1 MPKHRLSRLPPRLR
15 GAFLLMC
22 AEAVSLG
29 VVSPLHLAGLLQG
42 GLSAGA
48 AEAVICAALA
58 WGAISVLRSTPRW
71 RAVALGTTAFAIVG
85 FAYGL
90 SVTSQ
95 GGTLLDVAYH
105 SAVLPLLLVTF
116 GLIAS
121 TGPWSTRPA
130 SIVPSASDCRAWPPS
145 QQAP

>member
-1 MPKHRLSRLPPRLR
+1 MYPVSWLPSRLR
-15 GAFLLMC
+15 GAFVLMC
-22 AEAVSLG
+22 AETVSLA

-42 GLSAGA
+42 GLGAGA

-58 WGAISVLRSTPRW
+58 WGAVSVLRSTPRW

-95 GGTLLDVAYH
+95 GGTLPDVAYH

-121 TGPWSTRPA
+121 TDPRSAGPAT
-130 SIVPSASDCRAWPPS
+130 IVPSASDDRA
-145 QQAP
+145 